1 MPIVEM
7 PDGAHVEFPDDM
19 PPDQIRS
26 LIVGKFP
33 ELGQPQQ
40 QAPVQD
46 KSMGAGIADIWNNP
60 SGGPS
65 IIGMARGI
73 YEGVRGPGD
82 ALAGKFGH
90 QPQTPGQ
97 WTEEDQ
103 FLADLGQRQQQE
115 AAGNLAGVVAA
126 SKIPGVAMRLRTPA
140 NKIKSEGV
148 ADYKNVE
155 ANPATYGPEIR
166 NALADQ
172 IQARVNAKVNREKIG
187 EVGNR
192 IDDIR
197 EIPPAV
203 APGAPPRDQ
212 MTMRELKQTREILNG
227 LKTHP
232 DPNVRKAAGIASDE
246 ILQFVQRTEP
256 ESGASLARGDAN
268 YAAAKKLEDLG
279 QKSEIADVRGNFGNR
294 TPGRALQGL
303 LKPIVEAALKGNKRG
318 WKADELQVMKDIVEG
333 NNVFGKTSAVVKMA
347 PFDLGKWAALP
358 LDGLS
363 NIVTKKQFDRLQ
375 ELVQRRS
382 PAYQDAVVKSAGKFF
397 TAADEFVVQPSH
409 SNLAKL
415 VHSSRALSNGL
426 VRDGIQITSGDLLR
440 TIQGGKG
447 AAAEDEQ
454 PEP

>member
-1 MPIVEM
+1 MIEVEVG
-7 PDGAHVEFPDDM
+7 DTIVEFPDGTAPDVM
-19 PPDQIRS
+19 KAVLQKKFGAPQTPTSPPKDNSI
-26 LIVGKFP
+26 
-33 ELGQPQQ
+33 
-40 QAPVQD
+40 
-46 KSMGAGIADIWNNP
+46 GAGIADIWNNP

-90 QPQTPGQ
+90 QPKTQGV

-126 SKIPGVAMRLRTPA
+126 SKIPGVATRLRTPA
-140 NKIKSEGV
+140 NKIKAEGV
-148 ADYKNVE
+148 ADYRNVE

-166 NALADQ
+166 GALADQ
-172 IQARVNAKVNREKIG
+172 IQARVNASLNREKIG

-203 APGAPPRDQ
+203 APGAAPRDQ

-256 ESGASLARGDAN
+256 ESGASLMRGDAN

-279 QKSEIADVRGNFGNR
+279 QKSEIADVRGSFGNR
-294 TPGRALQGL
+294 TSGRAMQGI
-303 LKPIVEAALKGNKRG
+303 LKPVVEAALKGNRRG

-333 NNVFGKTSAVVKMA
+333 NNVFGKSAAVVKMA
-347 PFDLGKWAALP
+347 PFDLGRWAALP

-363 NIVTKKQFDRLQ
+363 NIVTKKQFERLQ
-375 ELVQRRS
+375 ELVKKRS
-382 PAYQDAVVKSAGKFF
+382 PAYQDAVSKSAGRFF
-397 TAADEFVVQPSH
+397 TAADEFIVQPSDKG
-409 SNLAKL
+409 LAKL
-415 VHSSRALSNGL
+415 VGTARALSNGL
-426 VRDGIQITSGDLLR
+426 IRDGIQVSSGDLLR
-440 TIQGGKG
+440 TLGSQQK
-447 AAAEDEQ
+447 AAADDEEIPSAGQ
-454 PEP
+454 